1 MEDCGIDYRFLRE
14 KGTRLIIYL
23 DDILI
28 LCEKTVKL
36 KGQLTLLKELFQAL
50 GLVINWEKSQ
60 FEPTQEILFLGFWI
74 STKSMT
80 ASLPREK
87 LRKIMQE
94 AHQLSQRASV
104 SLQEIAGKT
113 TATRQAIRVAPL
125 FHQHLQA
132 LINRVIPFAA
142 SKEELQSCYQEIVPL
157 SPEEL
162 FWWSQQAE
170 RWNFAQYPLILEM
183 LINFLRLLPQGQWI
197 VI

>member
-14 KGTRLIIYL
+14 GNQINNISGRYTDPLRA
-23 DDILI
+23 
-28 LCEKTVKL
+28 VKL

-113 TATRQAIRVAPL
+113 TAAITILIRTDNVATMAYINHLGGTHSPL
-125 FHQHLQA
+125 LND
-132 LINRVIPFAA
+132 LAA
-142 SKEELQSCYQEIVPL
+142 QL
-157 SPEEL
+157 
-162 FWWSQQAE
+162 
-170 RWNFAQYPLILEM
+170 
-183 LINFLRLLPQGQWI
+183 
-197 VI
+197 